1 MRKEVRIAVAD
12 DSSFIRRAIARM
24 FEKQPGVRLVGSAAN
39 GEELLANL
47 DGWSPDVVILD
58 LSMPGMGGLCA
69 LDTIMARRP
78 LPVIIL
84 STHTRTGAPMTIE
97 ALHRGAVDFIDK
109 QRYSLVDFEALR
121 GILLE
126 KIRLVTGKRPA
137 RRGAS
142 GHAESGAERVEG
154 AARDCPLAD
163 RGVDLAAPELVVLG
177 ASTGGPP
184 ALEQI
189 LRGLGAELPAPVA
202 VVQHMP
208 VGFTRAFAERLDAYL
223 PLRVCEPEHGEEMR
237 PGTVY
242 IAPAGRHLRVLRAGN
257 GLRADLDAE
266 TGRALHCPS
275 VDVLFSS
282 ARKAVGKRTVAVLL
296 TGMGQDG
303 ARGMVELAQEG
314 AHTIAQDE
322 ASCVV
327 YGMPR
332 AALAAG
338 GVCETLP
345 LACIGGRL
353 RRLLLGPA
361 EDAGREG

>member
-1 MRKEVRIAVAD
+1 MRKEVRVAVAD

-24 FEKQPGVRLVGSAAN
+24 FEKQPGVRMVGSAPN
-39 GEELLANL
+39 GEELLASL
-47 DGWSPDVVILD
+47 EAWSPDVVILD
-58 LSMPGMGGLCA
+58 LSMPGMGGLCT

-78 LPVIIL
+78 VPVIIL
-84 STHTRTGAPMTIE
+84 STHTRTGAPLTIE

-121 GILLE
+121 GVLLE
-126 KIRLVTGKRPA
+126 KIRLVTGRKPA
-137 RRGAS
+137 RREAT
-142 GHAESGAERVEG
+142 ALEE
-154 AARDCPLAD
+154 AALGCPAPV
-163 RGVDLAAPELVVLG
+163 RSAGSAPELVVLG

-184 ALEQI
+184 ALEAI
-189 LRGLGAELPAPVA
+189 LRGLGEDLPVPVA

-223 PLRVCEPEHGEEMR
+223 PLRVREAEQGDELR

-242 IAPAGRHLRVLRAGN
+242 IAPAGRHLRVVRAGD

-266 TGRALHCPS
+266 PGRAVHCPS

-282 ARKAVGKRTVAVLL
+282 ARAAVGKRAVAVLL

-303 ARGMVELAQEG
+303 ARGMVELAQDG

-345 LACIGGRL
+345 LTCIGGRL

-361 EDAGREG
+361 EDGLEG